1 MCGAE
6 TNNPTV
12 IQTEGTKLRVCS
24 NCTKFGTVLHDETE
38 EESPGQEKAQTS
50 SSASASTSTTTRST
64 TQSQS
69 TQRRQRDIF
78 DEIETLAS
86 DYDKR
91 VRDARESKGLTQEE
105 LAKNLKE
112 KVSVIKKIEN
122 GHMQPNEDLREKLE
136 RELQVS
142 LTEEIGEEEWESE
155 TTSGGYTLGDI
166 VKRKEK

>member
-1 MCGAE
+1 
-6 TNNPTV
+6 T
-12 IQTEGTKLRVCS
+12 
-24 NCTKFGTVLHDETE
+24 
-38 EESPGQEKAQTS
+38 
-50 SSASASTSTTTRST
+50 STSTTTRST
-64 TQSQS
+64 TPSQS

-86 DYDKR
+86 DYDDR
-91 VRDARESKGLTQEE
+91 VREARESKGLTQEE

-112 KVSVIKKIEN
+112 KVSLIKKIEN

-142 LTEEIGEEEWESE
+142 LTEEVGEEEWESD